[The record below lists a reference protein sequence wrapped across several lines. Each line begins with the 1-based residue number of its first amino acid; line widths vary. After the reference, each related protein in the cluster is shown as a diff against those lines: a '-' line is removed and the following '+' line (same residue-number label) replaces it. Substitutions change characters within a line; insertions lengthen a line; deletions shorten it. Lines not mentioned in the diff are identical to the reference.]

1 MASTEQQD
9 PSSVPEA
16 RSAPDK
22 VKWEKAMREMKSLCS
37 NEVWE
42 LVEPPPNRKVVGNKG
57 IYKRKVDADG
67 AVERYKAR
75 LVAQGCTQKFGLDY
89 EETFSPLFVSY
100 PSGLL

>member
-1 MASTEQQD
+1 
-9 PSSVPEA
+9 
-16 RSAPDK
+16 
-22 VKWEKAMREMKSLCS
+22 MREMKSLCS

-42 LVEPPPNRKVVGNKG
+42 LVEPPPNQKVVGNKG

-89 EETFSPLFVSY
+89 EETFSPLFVSH